1 MSLHFLSIYPGMS
14 RRSASLRAFLLG
26 ANDRQ
31 RMRVSQSLLAMPAL
45 LLIQALL
52 ILEWRHGEIGGG
64 PVAWFTTLTL
74 AGCVVFYILVRC
86 GLGERLSREAS
97 LSAPQMVY
105 AMVCVAWGY
114 ALAGPFRSAL
124 LCLMPLILCFG
135 IFALQPRAARALAHF
150 GIVLMGAEM
159 VWLAVARPSV
169 HEPLHEAANWV
180 FAAASMAM
188 TRILSDRLGQMRA
201 RLTAQRTDLSEALE
215 RIRLLAT
222 RDSLTG
228 LLNRRAA
235 QDELRRASGLA
246 VRSARPLAVVLADLD
261 HFKQINDSFGHQ
273 VGDSVLQAFARAA
286 ERELRGADRVARWG
300 GEEFLFVLPDTDGQ
314 QARICLDRLRSAFL
328 QSNIGGVPS
337 THRLSFSAGVALCSG
352 PDDIEAA
359 IERADR
365 AMYGAKMA
373 GRNRTN
379 CLEPEPEEDCS
390 TAVSLGDRVSS

>member
-1 MSLHFLSIYPGMS
+1 MS
-14 RRSASLRAFLLG
+14 RRLAPLGALLLG
-26 ANDRQ
+26 VNNRQ
-31 RMRVSQSLLAMPAL
+31 RVRVSQSLLAVPAL
-45 LLIQALL
+45 LLIKALL
-52 ILEWRHGEIGGG
+52 ILEWHLGLIDGG
-64 PVAWFTTLTL
+64 PVAWFTSVTL
-74 AGCVVFYILVRC
+74 AACVVFYVLVRC

-105 AMVCVAWGY
+105 AMICVAWGY
-114 ALAGPFRSAL
+114 ALAGPFRAAL

-150 GIVLMGAEM
+150 GIVLMG
-159 VWLAVARPSV
+159 VAMGFMALMQPSV

-180 FAAASMAM
+180 FVAASMAM

-201 RLTAQRTDLSEALE
+201 RLNAQKTDLSEALE

-246 VRSARPLAVVLADLD
+246 MRGARPLAVALADLD
-261 HFKQINDSFGHQ
+261 HFKQINDHFGHQ
-273 VGDSVLQAFARAA
+273 VGDSVLQTFARAA
-286 ERELRGADRVARWG
+286 ERELRSADRVARWG
-300 GEEFLFVLPDTDGQ
+300 GEEFLFILPDTDGQ
-314 QARICLDRLRSAFL
+314 QAIICMDRLRSAFSEL
-328 QSNIGGVPS
+328 HVGSVPS
-337 THRLSFSAGVALCSG
+337 AHRLSFSAGIALCSG

-365 AMYGAKMA
+365 GMYSAKAA
-373 GRNRTN
+373 GRNRTS
-379 CLEPEPEEDCS
+379 CLEPVLEEAAEPPNLVC
-390 TAVSLGDRVSS
+390 AP